1 MPKLIQIIF
10 RLTLSLIFALFIYW
24 FRKNKEKI
32 LKPEVYFLVSL
43 FSTGVSLF
51 LLKIFSSLYSKIDLT
66 ILPATLIL
74 GIFFIGQTII
84 KKEEIKEAL
93 NSLFIILLICLV
105 GLIIGFGFYLLAL
118 FLALASLIIIFLANL
133 LNFITSL
140 KKILKSPPKS

>member
-133 LNFITSL
+133 LNFINSL